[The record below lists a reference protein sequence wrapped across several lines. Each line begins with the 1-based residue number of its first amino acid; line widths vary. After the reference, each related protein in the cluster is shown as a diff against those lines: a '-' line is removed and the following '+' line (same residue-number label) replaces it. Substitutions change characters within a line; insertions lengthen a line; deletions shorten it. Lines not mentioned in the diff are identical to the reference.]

1 MVLYGISKDILWS
14 YDADREGVYD
24 SLRRFVWNDLQMCA
38 DGKEK
43 KRDNDSVSYC
53 GNSRRRIRPAR
64 PVVSP
69 GGVLGSRLKPTS
81 TALKV
86 MRVNS
91 RLGDSYGSL
100 APGLCGRKAS
110 RDVSAQDLPPD
121 PDGDR

>member
-1 MVLYGISKDILWS
+1 MALYGISKDILWS

-43 KRDNDSVSYC
+43 KHDNDSVSYC
-53 GNSRRRIRPAR
+53 GNSRRRIRAAM

-69 GGVLGSRLKPTS
+69 GGALGSRLKPTS

>member
-1 MVLYGISKDILWS
+1 MTVL
-14 YDADREGVYD
+14 ADSFGKR
-24 SLRRFVWNDLQMCA
+24 LQMGA

-43 KRDNDSVSYC
+43 GQRLISDC
-53 GNSRRRIRPAR
+53 GNSRRRIRPAM
-64 PVVSP
+64 PVVPP
-69 GGVLGSRLKPTS
+69 GGALGSRLKPTS

-121 PDGDR
+121 PDGDQ

>member
-1 MVLYGISKDILWS
+1 MMQIVKGCMT
-14 YDADREGVYD
+14 V
-24 SLRRFVWNDLQMCA
+24 CA
-38 DGKEK
+38 DSFGMTCKCVPTEK
-43 KRDNDSVSYC
+43 RKKHDSDSVSFC
-53 GNSRRRIRPAR
+53 GNSRRRIRPAM

-69 GGVLGSRLKPTS
+69 GGALGSRLKPTS